1 VRGVTS
7 PSLST
12 GSYELVEREWLHSSA
27 ITDEDSDD
35 DGNDIVLSPR
45 TPRNSHISAQS
56 LDNLNDNF
64 DFDIEDRDFV
74 LVLPGSSVLSSS
86 SSVTSP
92 IVLSRRESIILYDN
106 DDDHGTTLND
116 AARHTLAEE
125 LDRLSIHST
134 HSERPHQYP
143 ICSED
148 TPIATTPVPP
158 SSPSFTLSEISAQL
172 EENER
177 DSAEARRSLR
187 HVSAAPAGAAK
198 PQPSAKT
205 LKRRE
210 KRKRAS
216 ARKAAALANTTN
228 TPSQQPPSS
237 QTEKPKNKKSRKKKN
252 NVTVNEADKG
262 GEAKGEPGVKRR
274 KPRARKQKETQ
285 TTTVPALPS
294 FPLDEDSND
303 LYEEAVKYMDQ

>member
-1 VRGVTS
+1 MRGVAS

-35 DGNDIVLSPR
+35 GGNDIVLSPR

-56 LDNLNDNF
+56 LDNLNDNP

-116 AARHTLAEE
+116 DARHTLAEE
-125 LDRLSIHST
+125 LDRLS
-134 HSERPHQYP
+134 HSERPHQHP

-148 TPIATTPVPP
+148 TPMATTPVPP

-172 EENER
+172 EENAR
-177 DSAEARRSLR
+177 DNAEAQRSPR
-187 HVSAAPAGAAK
+187 HVSAVPAGAAK

-205 LKRRE
+205 LKRRK

-228 TPSQQPPSS
+228 NPSQQPPSS

-274 KPRARKQKETQ
+274 KPMARKQKETQ
-285 TTTVPALPS
+285 ITTAPALPS